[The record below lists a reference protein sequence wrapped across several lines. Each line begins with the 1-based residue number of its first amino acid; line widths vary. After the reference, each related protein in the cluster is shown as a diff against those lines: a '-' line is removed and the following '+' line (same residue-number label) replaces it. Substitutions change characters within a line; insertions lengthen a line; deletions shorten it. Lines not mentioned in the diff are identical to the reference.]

1 MRSLPGHTFT
11 LILFFVLFWNSGF
24 IGAEYGLPYA
34 GPYTLLFWR
43 YTALSLILSVFLL
56 IRRKSVWPGST
67 AAGLAAFVGI
77 LAHGVWLGC
86 VILSLDRG
94 VPAGIVALVV
104 ALQPMTTGA
113 LSGWVTGE
121 RTSML
126 QWAGLV
132 IGFLGVFLVVGS
144 RLNLGGAS
152 SPGLFGYLIPF
163 GSVAAITVASLLQ
176 RRIELKSR
184 HYLLP
189 LAQTLFYQSLGTT
202 ILVALPAFYVE
213 QLATEWT
220 VPFITTMAWLIIV
233 VSLGA
238 YALMWKLL
246 SRMDATRVA
255 GLFYLGPPVTMVM
268 GWLAFGDTLQLMD
281 VVGLIIVAFGVSIVQ
296 TPPELMRRV
305 LRLSEP

>member
-1 MRSLPGHTFT
+1 MRSLLGHTFT
-11 LILFFVLFWNSGF
+11 LILSFVLFWNSGF
-24 IGAEYGLPYA
+24 IGAEYGLPYT
-34 GPYTLLFWR
+34 GPYSLLFWR
-43 YTALSLILSVFLL
+43 YTALSLILLVVLL
-56 IRRKSVWPGST
+56 LRRKSIWPGAKPAGF
-67 AAGLAAFVGI
+67 AAIVGL

-86 VILSLDRG
+86 VIISLERG

-113 LSGWVTGE
+113 LSGWATGE
-121 RTSML
+121 RTSIM
-126 QWAGLV
+126 QWVGLL
-132 IGFLGVFLVVGS
+132 IGFSGVLLVVGT
-144 RLNLGGAS
+144 RMKLGGVDT
-152 SPGLFGYLIPF
+152 PGAFGYLIPF

-176 RRIELKSR
+176 RRMELKSR

-189 LAQTLFYQSLGTT
+189 LDQALFYQSLGT
-202 ILVALPAFYVE
+202 ILLVALPAFFVE

-220 VPFITTMAWLIIV
+220 MPFITAMLWLIIV

-268 GWLAFGDTLQLMD
+268 GWLAFGDTLQPMD
-281 VVGLIIVAFGVSIVQ
+281 IVGLMIVAFGVLLVQ
-296 TPPELMRRV
+296 TPAGMMRRL
-305 LRLSEP
+305 LRLSGS